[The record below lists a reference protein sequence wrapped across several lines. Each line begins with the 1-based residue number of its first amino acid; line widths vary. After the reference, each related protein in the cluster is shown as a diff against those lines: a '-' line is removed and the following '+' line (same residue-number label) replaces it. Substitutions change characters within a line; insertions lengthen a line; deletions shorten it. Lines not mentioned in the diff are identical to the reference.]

1 VHFPFPALL
10 CDVGGTNVRFAV
22 AHAPGQRAE
31 MVGMA
36 KTDDFT
42 GLVDAARHVMRDQ
55 PVAPRS
61 LIACAAGPALGRTLQ
76 LTNASWRI
84 DGVAVARD
92 LGLAQGLLL
101 NDFEAMAFALPSLG
115 ADDVRPIGVGAPA
128 PGHRLVLGPGTG
140 LGVAALAE
148 IDGRF
153 VAMPTEA
160 GHMDFG
166 PVGDEEE
173 RLWPHIER
181 FHGRVTAET
190 VISGPGLE
198 RLYGARLAASGRA
211 RQRLTAA
218 EITLAG
224 LRQHAADEAGDARET
239 LRLFWKLAARFA
251 GDMAIAFMARGGV
264 TLAGGVL
271 PRIEAVLDERAFR
284 AAFEAKAPMDA
295 LARSIPT
302 RLVVAQQAVLQGMA
316 AIAARPDRFAIDYGA
331 RSWR

>member
-1 VHFPFPALL
+1 MQFPFPVLL
-10 CDVGGTNVRFAV
+10 SDIGGTNVRFAM
-22 AHAPGQRAE
+22 ARAPGQRAE
-31 MVGMA
+31 VVGLA
-36 KTDDFT
+36 RTGDFT
-42 GLVDAARHVMRDQ
+42 GLVDAARHVVRAQ
-55 PVAPRS
+55 PIAPRS

-76 LTNASWRI
+76 LTNAAWRI
-84 DGVAVARD
+84 DGVAAARD

-101 NDFEAMAFALPSLG
+101 NDFEAMAFSLPSLG
-115 ADDVRPIGVGAPA
+115 AQDVRAIGAGAPA
-128 PGHRLVLGPGTG
+128 PGARLVLGPGTG

-153 VAMPTEA
+153 VAMPSEA
-160 GHMDFG
+160 GHVDLG

-181 FHGRVTAET
+181 FHGRVTSET
-190 VISGPGLE
+190 VLSGPGLE
-198 RLYGARLAASGRA
+198 RLYSARLAASGRA

-224 LRQHAADEAGDARET
+224 LRQDSANEEGDARAT
-239 LRLFWKLAARFA
+239 LRLFWRLAARFA
-251 GDMAIAFMARGGV
+251 GDMAIVFMARGGV

-271 PRIEAVLDERAFR
+271 PRLEALLDERAFR
-284 AAFEAKAPMDA
+284 AAFEAKSPMDA

-316 AIAARPDRFAIDYGA
+316 AIAAHPERFAIDYAA